1 MQQNPITDPAR
12 LGLATL
18 GVVAASVGFGL
29 VPLFARGLT
38 EGGMAPQAVALYRYV
53 LASAVLA
60 PFVWRCRR
68 QWPTLVWGLATGVL
82 MAQGWVAY
90 VRAIEVV
97 PVSTAGVLYM
107 TYPAFTL
114 ALSWLLFGDRPA
126 RRSMVAAGMIVVA
139 AAIVMTPGA
148 VDPALIPLLLLS
160 LAAPAGFGLGISVLV
175 HRMPAIPPLARIGIV
190 SMGSVLGLLPLV
202 QATPAAALLPA
213 DPHGWLL
220 VLGIGLGT
228 ALVPQLIYTV
238 CSPVIGTART
248 AVAGSI
254 ELPVMFAVGWL
265 AFGEPLGGAQ
275 AVACLLVLA
284 AIALTPAR
292 QARSI
297 AAQHDPR

>member
-1 MQQNPITDPAR
+1 
-12 LGLATL
+12 
-18 GVVAASVGFGL
+18 
-29 VPLFARGLT
+29 
-38 EGGMAPQAVALYRYV
+38 
-53 LASAVLA
+53 
-60 PFVWRCRR
+60 
-68 QWPTLVWGLATGVL
+68 
-82 MAQGWVAY
+82 
-90 VRAIEVV
+90 
-97 PVSTAGVLYM
+97 
-107 TYPAFTL
+107 
-114 ALSWLLFGDRPA
+114 
-126 RRSMVAAGMIVVA
+126 
-139 AAIVMTPGA
+139 
-148 VDPALIPLLLLS
+148 
-160 LAAPAGFGLGISVLV
+160 
-175 HRMPAIPPLARIGIV
+175 
-190 SMGSVLGLLPLV
+190 MGSVLGLLPLV

-297 AAQHDPR
+297 AAQHDQR

>member
-1 MQQNPITDPAR
+1 MQHRQTLDPAR
-12 LGLATL
+12 VGLATL

-38 EGGMAPQAVALYRYV
+38 DSGMAPHAVALYRYV
-53 LASAVLA
+53 LASVVLA
-60 PFVWRCRR
+60 PIVWRWRR
-68 QWPTLVWGLATGVL
+68 LWPVLLWGLGTGIV
-82 MAQGWVAY
+82 MALGWVAY

-114 ALSWLLFGDRPA
+114 AISGLLFRERPA
-126 RRSMVAAGMIVVA
+126 PRAILAAAMIVVA
-139 AAIVMTPGA
+139 AAVVMTPGA

-175 HRMPAIPPLARIGIV
+175 HKMTPIPALARIGIV
-190 SMGSVLGLLPLV
+190 SMGSVLGLLPLALGTPV
-202 QATPAAALLPA
+202 QGLLPSGTQ
-213 DPHGWLL
+213 GWLM

-228 ALVPQLIYTV
+228 ALVPQLIYTI
-238 CSPVIGTART
+238 CSPIVGTART
-248 AVAGSI
+248 AMAGSI

-265 AFGEPLGGAQ
+265 AFGEPLTTAQ
-275 AVACLLVLA
+275 AVSCVLVLT

-292 QARSI
+292 RARSI
-297 AAQHDPR
+297 AAVPDQT